1 MTPANNS
8 NGSFFSFLPCFCI
21 PFQCIGSQDWGT
33 RCPVQLLLPHKV
45 MLLTNILTIAFTSA
59 EDPLSCHHVSNYNL
73 QTCSSYP
80 ILGKLCWLKSQVGCI
95 CILIKILVQICCD
108 HRRNIKI
115 FFFLALTLWYYRIA
129 PSSYRK
135 LPQLQNQIVLQKILF
150 LYLENNIE
158 NRCPDILKQDMGT
171 KNTLCYWSIILDP
184 LQKQSKKIY
193 MCIINIKMV
202 ICKITIFYKY
212 FTYIHLLSY
221 NAKHHFIWMSSNPF
235 HANLLFQLV

>member
-108 HRRNIKI
+108 HKKKHKNI
-115 FFFLALTLWYYRIA
+115 FLFSTHSLV
-129 PSSYRK
+129 
-135 LPQLQNQIVLQKILF
+135 LQNCSKLIQEITPA
-150 LYLENNIE
+150 LELDST
-158 NRCPDILKQDMGT
+158 P
-171 KNTLCYWSIILDP
+171 KNP
-184 LQKQSKKIY
+184 LP
-193 MCIINIKMV
+193 
-202 ICKITIFYKY
+202 
-212 FTYIHLLSY
+212 LLG
-221 NAKHHFIWMSSNPF
+221 K
-235 HANLLFQLV
+235 